1 METLES
7 STFQLALWFLPVV
20 GLAVVVAAN
29 EPEQAA
35 TDSGKEVEGAAA
47 VEAQKPEVAEKE
59 PEKKFELGIAAG
71 EAQTKEPSAAVDKTQ
86 PVGGSGTL
94 LTVAVA
100 AAPVDNLT
108 PALPEEDA

>member
-20 GLAVVVAAN
+20 GLAVGVAAN

-35 TDSGKEVEGAAA
+35 TDSGKEVEGAAV
-47 VEAQKPEVAEKE
+47 VEFQKPEVAEKE
-59 PEKKFELGIAAG
+59 PEKNERGIAAG
-71 EAQTKEPSAAVDKTQ
+71 EAQTKEPSAAEDKPQ

-94 LTVAVA
+94 LSVAVA